1 LFQGDVGQDRL
12 IHSWGDGKSR
22 LIMNLDNHS
31 LALVILLAVGFF
43 FENHCAGS
51 DGVVQFYPAQR
62 DLELVTTS

>member
-1 LFQGDVGQDRL
+1 
-12 IHSWGDGKSR
+12 
-22 LIMNLDNHS
+22 MNLDNHS